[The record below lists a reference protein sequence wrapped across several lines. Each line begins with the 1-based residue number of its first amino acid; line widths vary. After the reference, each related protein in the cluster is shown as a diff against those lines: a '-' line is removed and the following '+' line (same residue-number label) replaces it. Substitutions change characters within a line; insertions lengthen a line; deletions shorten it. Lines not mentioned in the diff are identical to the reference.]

1 MQYKS
6 EAVNNL
12 KKNMKI
18 VAFEN
23 SLNKVRLESFVDKNE
38 DGVNITMIDHSKPKS
53 INMSIVIEYDD
64 LVDFIASLN
73 EFRERLD
80 EDLEEE
86 YEEDEEQ

>member
-38 DGVNITMIDHSKPKS
+38 DGVHITMIDSSKTKS
-53 INMSIVIEYDD
+53 AEMSITIEYDD
-64 LVDFIASLN
+64 LIDFISSLN
-73 EFRERLD
+73 EFRTRLD
-80 EDLEEE
+80 EDM
-86 YEEDEEQ
+86 EEDEEEE